1 MKQNSSILWLP
12 SIFRAKHQ
20 TPWLRKAKDF
30 VWPRALCFLF
40 SFFLFYFETPKES
53 LASSTAQPTQ
63 VLQKNWVTGQEKT
76 ELNFDTWWIQ
86 RAIFTPPAVDVTS
99 VTATSTGSFVVFTG
113 TLQEEQNKLDLP
125 NPHPTRLL
133 TLSTPKYRQHPSGTF
148 KDRFA
153 NPCHQS
159 RLIFNSHFFRLVYQP
174 KSLPGRSRINQR
186 SVDNSKNC
194 WGTRTEVLEQQLN

>member
-86 RAIFTPPAVDVTS
+86 RAIFTPPAVNVTS

-133 TLSTPKYRQHPSGTF
+133 TLSTPKYRQHPSEPSKTGLPIH
-148 KDRFA
+148 A
-153 NPCHQS
+153 INPDWL
-159 RLIFNSHFFRLVYQP
+159 LIHISFIWFISQNVCRVGQGS
-174 KSLPGRSRINQR
+174 
-186 SVDNSKNC
+186 
-194 WGTRTEVLEQQLN
+194 TRGQ